1 MLPAFGSPTIPDLGA
16 RYRDSADS
24 GLHLAL
30 RAMPVP
36 DKARST
42 IGKLQ
47 IRPLGQEGLDLKF
60 HGLGQELAS
69 AGPQHLREGITDVIG
84 LTKPHDIAIL
94 ILGVSLP
101 PERFWLAWTPASIR
115 RLSQAAVTQIPA

>member
-1 MLPAFGSPTIPDLGA
+1 
-16 RYRDSADS
+16 
-24 GLHLAL
+24 
-30 RAMPVP
+30 MPVP
-36 DKARST
+36 DKAHSA

-47 IRPLGQEGLDLKF
+47 IRAFGQERFDLQFHCLGQK
-60 HGLGQELAS
+60 LAS
-69 AGPQHLREGITDVIG
+69 ARPQHLRQRIIDVIG

-94 ILGVSLP
+94 IHGVSLS